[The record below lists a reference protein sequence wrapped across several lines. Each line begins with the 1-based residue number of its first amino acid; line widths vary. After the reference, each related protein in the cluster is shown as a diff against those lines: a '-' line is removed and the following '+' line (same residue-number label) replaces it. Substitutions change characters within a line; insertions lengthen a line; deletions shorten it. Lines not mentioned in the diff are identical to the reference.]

1 MSASTTSTVLPCTAS
16 ALRSFLGK
24 PANLPEISDPEIE
37 LEILSAPDVI
47 SEGAEI
53 TFRITAIGLKQK
65 MTHRYEK
72 VTDSEIIEE
81 LIDGVMPSWRHRQQ
95 IEVVSA
101 NECRLTDEITFDPP
115 GGMMK
120 FIMSEE
126 RILENIEQ
134 GMQFRYE
141 TLFELAEAGEI
152 S

>member
-1 MSASTTSTVLPCTAS
+1 MSTSTTSALLPCSAA
-16 ALRSFLGK
+16 ALREYLGT

-37 LEILSAPDVI
+37 LEILAAPDVVA
-47 SEGAEI
+47 EGAEI

-72 VTDSEIIEE
+72 VTDTEIIEA
-81 LIDGVMPSWRHRQQ
+81 LTDGVMPSWKHRQL
-95 IEVVSA
+95 IEAVSD

-126 RILENIEQ
+126 RILENIDQ
-134 GMQFRYE
+134 GMRYRYD
-141 TLFELAEAGEI
+141 TLLELAEAGEI
-152 S
+152 T